1 VGVPQ
6 AQRVRGHRAYAGFWI
21 GLGLYGMFLGSKSP
35 NELNDLAWILLAF
48 AIFNTYMVLWS
59 LWANTAVFLVFLAL
73 EATLVILFLG
83 FFADN
88 DSIIKLGGWFGVVT
102 AIGAWYVSA
111 AGVINGMAGRC
122 SRSGRR

>member
-1 VGVPQ
+1 
-6 AQRVRGHRAYAGFWI
+6 
-21 GLGLYGMFLGSKSP
+21 MFLGPKSP

-59 LWANTAVFLVFLAL
+59 LWANTAVFLVFLVFLAL
-73 EATLVILFLG
+73 EATLVILFPG

-102 AIGAWYVSA
+102 AIGAWYASA

-122 SRSGRR
+122 SRSGRP

>member
-1 VGVPQ
+1 
-6 AQRVRGHRAYAGFWI
+6 
-21 GLGLYGMFLGSKSP
+21 MFLGPKSP

-102 AIGAWYVSA
+102 AIGAWYASA
-111 AGVINGMAGRC
+111 AGVINGMAGRPVLKVG
-122 SRSGRR
+122 SPIRS